1 MHSVWRIVLLAA
13 LGAILAFGIA
23 CSAASSEEDLADT
36 ELTMEDAYDEDVYFD
51 DDAYEEEYAAEP
63 AFGRDSDAAASP
75 PFGVQSEPLISTTDR
90 AESAAGDGL
99 SASDGGF
106 TDARPPGPAQSRLI
120 VRIVDMSI
128 EVDGIADG
136 MEAVGALAVRR
147 GGWVVSQMRPT
158 LYHGSISIRVPSAQL
173 DDAVQEISAL
183 GLDVISFSS
192 RSQDVTEEYIDVQ
205 SRIDNLTVTLGAL
218 RALLDTGGELEDI
231 LEVQREIT
239 RVSEE
244 IEVLEGRKRYLEQT
258 SAMSLITVQ
267 LTLAPG
273 ELDVDPGPDLR
284 AVEGEAVSFRATFNE
299 QDGIESYEYRW
310 DFGDGYYSEPRVR
323 TAPTETDG
331 ERITETVRHRYESG
345 EESPYFVTLTIV
357 GRGEAGIVEGEA
369 SLKVVIDRVPT
380 VIISLDEEI
389 EISAG
394 EEAALSAVFSRPD
407 EVSTLTYEWDF
418 GDGLSPAAGDIADDQ
433 SMVETTHIYEIARS
447 FPYQARL
454 TLRGETDFG
463 ATVKADAVVRVHVQP
478 QPEWVIGF
486 LDVGDTARSA
496 TRALSVIA
504 QSALV
509 GLIWMALLS
518 PLWGPIVLVMGFLY
532 RRWSGSRR
540 RRRESDSQQERK
552 AQQEDSAGTSQDG

>member
-1 MHSVWRIVLLAA
+1 MHSVWRIVLLGA

-36 ELTMEDAYDEDVYFD
+36 ELTMDDAYDEDT
-51 DDAYEEEYAAEP
+51 YEEEYAAEP
-63 AFGRDSDAAASP
+63 AFGRDSDTAASP
-75 PFGVQSEPLISTTDR
+75 PFGVQSEPLISTTDQ

-99 SASDGGF
+99 SASDDGF

-192 RSQDVTEEYIDVQ
+192 RSQDVTEEYIDAQ

-244 IEVLEGRKRYLEQT
+244 IEVLEGRRRYLEQT

-310 DFGDGYYSEPRVR
+310 DFGDGYYEPRVR

-407 EVSTLTYEWDF
+407 DVSTLTYEWDF

-454 TLRGETDFG
+454 TLKGETDFG

-518 PLWGPIVLVMGFLY
+518 PLWGPIVLILGFLY

-540 RRRESDSQQERK
+540 RRRELD
-552 AQQEDSAGTSQDG
+552 AQQEDSAGTSKDG